1 MFSALTLLGLWR
13 ASQSFGSEECTGSV
27 LLTLGCLGL
36 VIHAHENQPMLALMA
51 AQAWTLAGALGI
63 SRGKRGAGLV
73 CGLGAGAAIL
83 AAGIDGALLCL
94 P

>member
-1 MFSALTLLGLWR
+1 M
-13 ASQSFGSEECTGSV
+13 

-36 VIHAHENQPMLALMA
+36 VIHAHENQPMLARS
-51 AQAWTLAGALGI
+51 WRPRHGHFAGALGI